1 MFWDNLQT
9 TNTVSYLDSNIFI
22 NELDDDYN
30 IFDMNKIR
38 KINISNI
45 LQVENTTDL
54 EALIIKMKK
63 HESILINID
72 YIPSNNNK
80 ILNKLYYKRINQIYN
95 YFSNRLKNT
104 KVYLSSNYKFYL
116 ENQDAWYWNHASFI
130 CPYISNF
137 IFLNLSIKN
146 LTPFLK
152 LEIILSSKSSNRIT
166 HGTIIIGV

>member
-9 TNTVSYLDSNIFI
+9 TNTVSYLDSNNFI

-45 LQVENTTDL
+45 LRIENTVDL
-54 EALIIKMKK
+54 ESLIIKMKE

-80 ILNKLYYKRINQIYN
+80 ILNKLYSKRINQIYN
-95 YFSNRLKNT
+95 YFSNHLKNT
-104 KVYLSSNYKFYL
+104 KVYLSSNYKIYL
-116 ENQDAWYWNHASFI
+116 ENKDA
-130 CPYISNF
+130 
-137 IFLNLSIKN
+137 
-146 LTPFLK
+146 
-152 LEIILSSKSSNRIT
+152 
-166 HGTIIIGV
+166 